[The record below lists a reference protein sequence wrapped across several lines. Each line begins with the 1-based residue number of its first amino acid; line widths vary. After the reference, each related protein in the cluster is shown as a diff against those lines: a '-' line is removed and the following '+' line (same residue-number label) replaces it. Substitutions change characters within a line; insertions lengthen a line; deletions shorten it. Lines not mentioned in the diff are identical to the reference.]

1 MIVRVRSKEITFRLI
16 PILLML
22 YSALIPLENV
32 LAASFGGSIN
42 KYIGLLIMGL
52 ICMHC
57 IYAGVSRVYI
67 PKWMFLFSFFSFY
80 TMFWSVNQNFQILS
94 VMLNVVLFT
103 LIVIQYPLT
112 ADEKRWIIIAIFVG
126 GIVVSAM
133 MLAGG
138 TFTTIN
144 TIDRDRMSITIGG
157 LTIDNNNLAVSLSIC
172 CLSGFSLIYKKK
184 MNLVKKILMWL
195 GVALIGVGIL
205 RTGSRGGLLAL
216 VVGGIIFLLFSDSGL
231 RPRTIIIG
239 AMCVF
244 GGMYYIQ
251 NFMSVSL
258 ASRFTVA
265 EVVSSGGT
273 GRMDIWVSALRY
285 YVSAPI
291 GRVLFG
297 YGFGSFPTL
306 MRKAMGVAKASHND
320 VVQMLLETGI
330 VGLVLYFKMWMEMA
344 QHAMKKKNA
353 TALALLAVAAVGS
366 LSMEML
372 IKKMLWLTFLIAILS
387 ALDDLEI
394 VE

>member
-67 PKWMFLFSFFSFY
+67 PKWMFLFSFFSFC

-126 GIVVSAM
+126 GVVVSAM

-144 TIDRDRMSITIGG
+144 TIDRDRMSISIGG
-157 LTIDNNNLAVSLSIC
+157 LMVDNNNLAVSISIC
-172 CLSGFSLIYKKK
+172 CLAGFSLLYKRKHTLLIRI
-184 MNLVKKILMWL
+184 MIIL
-195 GVALIGVGIL
+195 GIGIIAVGIL

-216 VVGGIIFLLFSDSGL
+216 AAGGIVFLLLSDSGL

-239 AMCVF
+239 AICILF
-244 GGMYYIQ
+244 GMYYIQ
-251 NFMSVSL
+251 NYMSASL
-258 ASRFTVA
+258 ASRFTIA
-265 EVVSSGGT
+265 EVVASGGT
-273 GRMDIWVSALRY
+273 GRTDIWKHALCLY
-285 YVSAPI
+285 SESSI
-291 GRVLFG
+291 GRWLFG

-306 MRKAMGVAKASHND
+306 MRKAMGAGKAAHND

-344 QHAMKKKNA
+344 QHAMKKKNEI
-353 TALALLAVAAVGS
+353 ALALLAVAAVGS

-387 ALDDLEI
+387 ASDDLEI